1 MSPRPSLGVKTLE
14 VRLGTAVTLQCDLS
28 HLYEINW
35 LRMSPEMKPEL
46 LMVLGL
52 NNDGQLSITWSS
64 NSSSFHGF
72 IQNRLFQLRIER
84 VSDADLV
91 TYFCAAVNENR
102 IEFGE
107 GLRLDGKITGCLVK
121 HHVCWLMRPFLLIT
135 FFLGLCSSRLGC
147 AAASRSESHTLP
159 RLRL

>member
-1 MSPRPSLGVKTLE
+1 
-14 VRLGTAVTLQCDLS
+14 
-28 HLYEINW
+28 
-35 LRMSPEMKPEL
+35 MKPEL

-91 TYFCAAVNENR
+91 TYFCAAVNEKR

-107 GLRLDGKITGCLVK
+107 GLRLDGKNRMSGETSCLLVNETVPA
-121 HHVCWLMRPFLLIT
+121 H
-135 FFLGLCSSRLGC
+135 
-147 AAASRSESHTLP
+147 
-159 RLRL
+159 